1 MRLKKRHNF
10 VLEKFNNCLT
20 KICFKM
26 KKLVFALGAVAMLSM
41 VSCGGK
47 KETSAEQPVTEEVAK
62 DSVAQEAEQA
72 AVEGEKVAENV
83 AGALS
88 EVPKFS
94 NEETQK
100 FAEEYA
106 AFQKEAIEAA
116 KAKDAA
122 KVAEL
127 TQKAQEWAKSAQE
140 KVLKMSPEDQKVW
153 AEWAQK
159 IATEA
164 AAAAQAQ

>member
-1 MRLKKRHNF
+1 
-10 VLEKFNNCLT
+10 
-20 KICFKM
+20 M

-41 VSCGGK
+41 VSCGK
-47 KETSAEQPVTEEVAK
+47 KETPAEKPATETA
-62 DSVAQEAEQA
+62 DSTAQEAAQPA
-72 AVEGEKVAENV
+72 AEEKAAEGV

>member
-10 VLEKFNNCLT
+10 VPEKFNNCLT

-41 VSCGGK
+41 VSCGK
-47 KETSAEQPVTEEVAK
+47 KETPAEQ
-62 DSVAQEAEQA
+62 AEQA

-83 AGALS
+83 ADAFAD
-88 EVPKFS
+88 VPKFS

-106 AFQKEAIEAA
+106 AYYKEVLEAA

-122 KVAEL
+122 KSAEL
-127 TQKAQEWAKSAQE
+127 AQKAQDLAKSAQE
-140 KVLKMSPEDQKVW
+140 KMTKMTPEDAKVW
-153 AEWAQK
+153 GEWAQK
-159 IATEA
+159 IATEV
-164 AAAAQAQ
+164 AAAQAQ

>member
-1 MRLKKRHNF
+1 
-10 VLEKFNNCLT
+10 
-20 KICFKM
+20 M

-41 VSCGGK
+41 VSCGK
-47 KETSAEQPVTEEVAK
+47 KETPAEKPAAEAAA
-62 DSVAQEAEQA
+62 DSTAQEAAQPA
-72 AVEGEKVAENV
+72 AEEKAAEGV

-106 AFQKEAIEAA
+106 AYYKEVLEAS

-122 KVAEL
+122 KIAEL
-127 TQKAQEWAKSAQE
+127 GQKGQDLAKSAQE
-140 KVLKMSPEDQKVW
+140 TLTKLSAEVAKVW
-153 AEWAQK
+153 GEWAQK
-159 IATEA
+159 IATEV

>member
-1 MRLKKRHNF
+1 
-10 VLEKFNNCLT
+10 
-20 KICFKM
+20 M

-41 VSCGGK
+41 VSCGK
-47 KETSAEQPVTEEVAK
+47 KETPAEKPAAEAAA
-62 DSVAQEAEQA
+62 DSTAQEAAQP
-72 AVEGEKVAENV
+72 AVEEKAAEGV

-106 AFQKEAIEAA
+106 AYYKEVLEAA

-122 KVAEL
+122 KSAEL
-127 TQKAQEWAKSAQE
+127 AQKAQDLAKSAQE
-140 KVLKMSPEDQKVW
+140 KMTKMTPEDAKLW
-153 AEWAQK
+153 ADWAQK

>member
-1 MRLKKRHNF
+1 
-10 VLEKFNNCLT
+10 
-20 KICFKM
+20 M

-41 VSCGGK
+41 VSCGK
-47 KETSAEQPVTEEVAK
+47 KETPAEKPATEIA
-62 DSVAQEAEQA
+62 DSTAQETAEPA
-72 AVEGEKVAENV
+72 AEEKAAEGV

-106 AFQKEAIEAA
+106 AYYKEVLEAA

-122 KVAEL
+122 KSAEL
-127 TQKAQEWAKSAQE
+127 AQKAQDLAKSAQE
-140 KVLKMSPEDQKVW
+140 KMTKMTPEDAKAW
-153 AEWAQK
+153 GEWAQK
-159 IATEA
+159 ITTEV

>member
-1 MRLKKRHNF
+1 MR
-10 VLEKFNNCLT
+10 
-20 KICFKM
+20 
-26 KKLVFALGAVAMLSM
+26 KLVFALGAVAMLSM
-41 VSCGGK
+41 VSCGK
-47 KETSAEQPVTEEVAK
+47 KETPAEKPAAEAAA
-62 DSVAQEAEQA
+62 DSTAQEAAQPA
-72 AVEGEKVAENV
+72 AEEKAAEGV

-106 AFQKEAIEAA
+106 AYYKEVLEAA

-122 KVAEL
+122 KSAEL
-127 TQKAQEWAKSAQE
+127 AQKAQDLAKSAQE
-140 KVLKMSPEDQKVW
+140 KMTKMTPEDVKVW
-153 AEWAQK
+153 GEWAQK
-159 IATEA
+159 IATEV

>member
-1 MRLKKRHNF
+1 
-10 VLEKFNNCLT
+10 
-20 KICFKM
+20 M

-41 VSCGGK
+41 VSCGK
-47 KETSAEQPVTEEVAK
+47 KETPAEQPATEEVAK
-62 DSVAQEAEQA
+62 DSAAEATEQPA
-72 AVEGEKVAENV
+72 AEEKAAEGV

-106 AFQKEAIEAA
+106 AYYKEVLEAA

-122 KVAEL
+122 KSAEL
-127 TQKAQEWAKSAQE
+127 AQKAQDLAKSAQE
-140 KVLKMSPEDQKVW
+140 KMTKMTPEDAKVW
-153 AEWAQK
+153 GEWAQK
-159 IATEA
+159 IATEV

>member
-1 MRLKKRHNF
+1 
-10 VLEKFNNCLT
+10 
-20 KICFKM
+20 M

-41 VSCGGK
+41 VSCGK
-47 KETSAEQPVTEEVAK
+47 KETPAEKPATEAAA
-62 DSVAQEAEQA
+62 DSTAQETAEPA
-72 AVEGEKVAENV
+72 AEEKAAEGV

-106 AFQKEAIEAA
+106 AYYKEVLEAA

-122 KVAEL
+122 KSAEL
-127 TQKAQEWAKSAQE
+127 AQKAQDLAKSAQE
-140 KVLKMSPEDQKVW
+140 KMTKMSAEDAKVW
-153 AEWAQK
+153 GEWAQK
-159 IATEA
+159 IATEV
-164 AAAAQAQ
+164 AAAAQTQ

>member
-1 MRLKKRHNF
+1 MLKRKKSIP
-10 VLEKFNNCLT
+10 LSQKKFNNCLT

-41 VSCGGK
+41 VSCGK
-47 KETSAEQPVTEEVAK
+47 KETPAEQPATEAK
-62 DSVAQEAEQA
+62 ADSVAQEAEQA

-83 AGALS
+83 ADAFAD
-88 EVPKFS
+88 VPKFS

-106 AFQKEAIEAA
+106 AYYKEVLEAS

-122 KVAEL
+122 KIAEL
-127 TQKAQEWAKSAQE
+127 GQKGQDLAKSAQE
-140 KVLKMSPEDQKVW
+140 KMTKMSAEDAKVW
-153 AEWAQK
+153 GEWAQK
-159 IATEA
+159 IATEV

>member
-10 VLEKFNNCLT
+10 VPEKFNNCLT

-47 KETSAEQPVTEEVAK
+47 KETSAEQPATEATA

-83 AGALS
+83 ADAFAD
-88 EVPKFS
+88 VPKFS

-106 AFQKEAIEAA
+106 AYYKEVLEAS

-122 KVAEL
+122 KLAEL
-127 TQKAQEWAKSAQE
+127 GQKGQELAKAAQE
-140 KVLKMSPEDQKVW
+140 KMTKMSAEDAKVW

-159 IATEA
+159 IA
-164 AAAAQAQ
+164 AAAQAQ

>member
-1 MRLKKRHNF
+1 MR
-10 VLEKFNNCLT
+10 
-20 KICFKM
+20 
-26 KKLVFALGAVAMLSM
+26 KLVFALGAVAMLSM
-41 VSCGGK
+41 VSCGK
-47 KETSAEQPVTEEVAK
+47 KETPAEKPATEAAA
-62 DSVAQEAEQA
+62 DSTAQETSEPAAEEKA
-72 AVEGEKVAENV
+72 AEGV

-106 AFQKEAIEAA
+106 AYYKEVLEAA

-122 KVAEL
+122 KSAEL
-127 TQKAQEWAKSAQE
+127 AQKAQDLAKSAQE
-140 KVLKMSPEDQKVW
+140 KMTKMTPEDAKVW
-153 AEWAQK
+153 GEWAQK
-159 IATEA
+159 IATEV

>member
-1 MRLKKRHNF
+1 
-10 VLEKFNNCLT
+10 
-20 KICFKM
+20 M

-41 VSCGGK
+41 VSCGK
-47 KETSAEQPVTEEVAK
+47 KETPAEKPATETA
-62 DSVAQEAEQA
+62 DSTAQEAAQP
-72 AVEGEKVAENV
+72 AVEEKAAEGV

-106 AFQKEAIEAA
+106 AYYKEVLEAA

-122 KVAEL
+122 KSAEL
-127 TQKAQEWAKSAQE
+127 AQKAQDLAKSAQE
-140 KVLKMSPEDQKVW
+140 KMTKMTPEDAKVW
-153 AEWAQK
+153 GEWAQK
-159 IATEA
+159 IATEV

>member
-1 MRLKKRHNF
+1 MR
-10 VLEKFNNCLT
+10 
-20 KICFKM
+20 
-26 KKLVFALGAVAMLSM
+26 KLVFALGAVAMLSM
-41 VSCGGK
+41 VSCGK
-47 KETSAEQPVTEEVAK
+47 KETPAEKPATEIA
-62 DSVAQEAEQA
+62 DSTAQETAEPA
-72 AVEGEKVAENV
+72 AEEKAAEGV

-106 AFQKEAIEAA
+106 AYYKEVLEAA

-122 KVAEL
+122 KSAEL
-127 TQKAQEWAKSAQE
+127 AQKAQDLAKSAQE
-140 KVLKMSPEDQKVW
+140 KMTKMTPEDAKLW
-153 AEWAQK
+153 ADWAQK

>member
-1 MRLKKRHNF
+1 
-10 VLEKFNNCLT
+10 
-20 KICFKM
+20 M

-41 VSCGGK
+41 VSCGK
-47 KETSAEQPVTEEVAK
+47 KETPAEKPATEAAA
-62 DSVAQEAEQA
+62 DSTAQETAQPAAEEKA
-72 AVEGEKVAENV
+72 AEGV

-106 AFQKEAIEAA
+106 AYYKEVLEAA

-122 KVAEL
+122 KSAEL
-127 TQKAQEWAKSAQE
+127 AQKAQDLAKSAQE
-140 KVLKMSPEDQKVW
+140 KMTTMTPEDAKAW
-153 AEWAQK
+153 GEWAQK
-159 IATEA
+159 ITTEV

>member
-1 MRLKKRHNF
+1 
-10 VLEKFNNCLT
+10 
-20 KICFKM
+20 M

-41 VSCGGK
+41 VSCGK
-47 KETSAEQPVTEEVAK
+47 KETPAEKPATEEAKEGEATEQPAAEEKA
-62 DSVAQEAEQA
+62 AE
-72 AVEGEKVAENV
+72 GV

-94 NEETQK
+94 NEEVQK

-106 AFQKEAIEAA
+106 AYYKEVLEAS

-127 TQKAQEWAKSAQE
+127 GQKGQDLAKSAQE
-140 KVLKMSPEDQKVW
+140 KMTKMSAEDAKAW
-153 AEWAQK
+153 GEWAQK
-159 IATEA
+159 ITTEV

>member
-1 MRLKKRHNF
+1 
-10 VLEKFNNCLT
+10 
-20 KICFKM
+20 M

-41 VSCGGK
+41 VSCGK
-47 KETSAEQPVTEEVAK
+47 KETPAEKPATEEAAKEGEATEQPAAEEKA
-62 DSVAQEAEQA
+62 AE
-72 AVEGEKVAENV
+72 GV

-94 NEETQK
+94 NEEVQK

-106 AFQKEAIEAA
+106 AYYKEVLEAS

-127 TQKAQEWAKSAQE
+127 GQKGQDLAKSAQE
-140 KVLKMSPEDQKVW
+140 KMTKMSAEDAKVW
-153 AEWAQK
+153 GEWAQK
-159 IATEA
+159 IATEV

>member
-1 MRLKKRHNF
+1 MR
-10 VLEKFNNCLT
+10 
-20 KICFKM
+20 
-26 KKLVFALGAVAMLSM
+26 KLVFALGAVAMLSM
-41 VSCGGK
+41 VSCGK
-47 KETSAEQPVTEEVAK
+47 KETPAEKPATEETAKEGEATEQPAAEEKA
-62 DSVAQEAEQA
+62 AE
-72 AVEGEKVAENV
+72 GV

-94 NEETQK
+94 NEEVQK

-106 AFQKEAIEAA
+106 AYYKEVLEAS

-127 TQKAQEWAKSAQE
+127 GQKGQDLAKSAQE
-140 KVLKMSPEDQKVW
+140 KMTKMSAEDAKVW
-153 AEWAQK
+153 GEWAQK
-159 IATEA
+159 IATEV

>member
-1 MRLKKRHNF
+1 
-10 VLEKFNNCLT
+10 
-20 KICFKM
+20 M

-41 VSCGGK
+41 VSCGK
-47 KETSAEQPVTEEVAK
+47 KETPAEKPATEAAA
-62 DSVAQEAEQA
+62 DSTAQESAQPAAEEKA
-72 AVEGEKVAENV
+72 AEGV

-106 AFQKEAIEAA
+106 AYYKEVLEAS

-122 KVAEL
+122 KSAEL
-127 TQKAQEWAKSAQE
+127 AQKAQDLAKSAQE
-140 KVLKMSPEDQKVW
+140 KMTKMTPEDAKVW
-153 AEWAQK
+153 GEWAQK
-159 IATEA
+159 IATEV

>member
-1 MRLKKRHNF
+1 MR
-10 VLEKFNNCLT
+10 
-20 KICFKM
+20 
-26 KKLVFALGAVAMLSM
+26 KLVFALGAVGMLSM
-41 VSCGGK
+41 VSCGK
-47 KETSAEQPVTEEVAK
+47 KETPAEKPATEAAA
-62 DSVAQEAEQA
+62 DSTAQEAAQPA
-72 AVEGEKVAENV
+72 AEEKAAEGV

-106 AFQKEAIEAA
+106 AYYKEVLEAA

-122 KVAEL
+122 KSAEL
-127 TQKAQEWAKSAQE
+127 AQKAQDLAKSAQE
-140 KVLKMSPEDQKVW
+140 KMTKMTPEDAKLW
-153 AEWAQK
+153 ADWAQK

-164 AAAAQAQ
+164 AAQAQ

>member
-1 MRLKKRHNF
+1 
-10 VLEKFNNCLT
+10 
-20 KICFKM
+20 M

-41 VSCGGK
+41 VSCGK
-47 KETSAEQPVTEEVAK
+47 KETPAEKPATETA
-62 DSVAQEAEQA
+62 DSTAQEAAQPA
-72 AVEGEKVAENV
+72 AEEKAAEGV

-106 AFQKEAIEAA
+106 AYYKEVLEAA

-122 KVAEL
+122 KSAEL
-127 TQKAQEWAKSAQE
+127 AQKAQDLAKSAQE
-140 KVLKMSPEDQKVW
+140 KMTKMTPEDAKVW
-153 AEWAQK
+153 GEWAQK
-159 IATEA
+159 IATEV

>member
-1 MRLKKRHNF
+1 
-10 VLEKFNNCLT
+10 
-20 KICFKM
+20 M

-41 VSCGGK
+41 VSCGK
-47 KETSAEQPVTEEVAK
+47 KENPAEKPATEEAAKEGEATEQP
-62 DSVAQEAEQA
+62 A
-72 AVEGEKVAENV
+72 AEGEKPAEGDV

-106 AFQKEAIEAA
+106 AYYKEVLEAA

-122 KVAEL
+122 KSAEL
-127 TQKAQEWAKSAQE
+127 AQKAQDLAKSAQE
-140 KVLKMSPEDQKVW
+140 KMTKMTPEDAKVW
-153 AEWAQK
+153 GEWAQK
-159 IATEA
+159 IATEV

>member
-1 MRLKKRHNF
+1 MR
-10 VLEKFNNCLT
+10 
-20 KICFKM
+20 
-26 KKLVFALGAVAMLSM
+26 KLVFALGAVAMLSM
-41 VSCGGK
+41 VSCGK
-47 KETSAEQPVTEEVAK
+47 KETPAEKPATEAAADSTAQEVAQP
-62 DSVAQEAEQA
+62 AAEEKA
-72 AVEGEKVAENV
+72 AEGV

-106 AFQKEAIEAA
+106 AYYKEVLEAA

-122 KVAEL
+122 KSAEL
-127 TQKAQEWAKSAQE
+127 AQKAQDLAKSAQE
-140 KVLKMSPEDQKVW
+140 KMTKMTPEDAKVW
-153 AEWAQK
+153 GEWAQK
-159 IATEA
+159 IATEV

>member
-1 MRLKKRHNF
+1 
-10 VLEKFNNCLT
+10 
-20 KICFKM
+20 M

-41 VSCGGK
+41 VSCGK
-47 KETSAEQPVTEEVAK
+47 KETPAEKPAAEAAT
-62 DSVAQEAEQA
+62 DSTAQETAQPA
-72 AVEGEKVAENV
+72 AEGEKAVEAV

-106 AFQKEAIEAA
+106 AFQKEAIEAY
-116 KAKDAA
+116 KSKDAA
-122 KVAEL
+122 KITEL

-140 KVLKMSPEDQKVW
+140 KMTKMSPEDQKVW
-153 AEWAQK
+153 GEWFQK
-159 IATEA
+159 IGAEV
-164 AAAAQAQ
+164 AAAQAQ

>member
-1 MRLKKRHNF
+1 
-10 VLEKFNNCLT
+10 
-20 KICFKM
+20 M

-41 VSCGGK
+41 VSCGK
-47 KETSAEQPVTEEVAK
+47 KETPAEKPATETA
-62 DSVAQEAEQA
+62 DSTAQETAEPA
-72 AVEGEKVAENV
+72 AEEKAVEGV

-106 AFQKEAIEAA
+106 AYYKEVLEAS
-116 KAKDAA
+116 KSKDAA
-122 KVAEL
+122 KIAEL
-127 TQKAQEWAKSAQE
+127 GQKGQDLAKSAQE
-140 KVLKMSPEDQKVW
+140 KMTKMTPEDAKVW
-153 AEWAQK
+153 GEWAQK
-159 IATEA
+159 IATEV

>member
-1 MRLKKRHNF
+1 
-10 VLEKFNNCLT
+10 
-20 KICFKM
+20 M

-47 KETSAEQPVTEEVAK
+47 KETSAEQPATEATA

-72 AVEGEKVAENV
+72 AVEGEKVAD
-83 AGALS
+83 AFAD
-88 EVPKFS
+88 VPKFS

-106 AFQKEAIEAA
+106 AYYKELVEAG

-122 KVAEL
+122 KLAEL
-127 TQKAQEWAKSAQE
+127 GQKGQELAKTAQE
-140 KVLKMSPEDQKVW
+140 KMTKMSAEDAKVW

-159 IATEA
+159 IA
-164 AAAAQAQ
+164 AAAQAQ

>member
-1 MRLKKRHNF
+1 
-10 VLEKFNNCLT
+10 
-20 KICFKM
+20 M

-41 VSCGGK
+41 VSCGK
-47 KETSAEQPVTEEVAK
+47 KETPAEKPAAEAAA
-62 DSVAQEAEQA
+62 DSTAQEAAQPA
-72 AVEGEKVAENV
+72 AEEKAAEGV

-106 AFQKEAIEAA
+106 AYYKEVLEAA

-122 KVAEL
+122 KSAEL
-127 TQKAQEWAKSAQE
+127 AQKAQDLAKSAQE
-140 KVLKMSPEDQKVW
+140 KMTKMSAEDAKVW
-153 AEWAQK
+153 GEWAQK
-159 IATEA
+159 IATEV

>member
-1 MRLKKRHNF
+1 
-10 VLEKFNNCLT
+10 
-20 KICFKM
+20 M

-41 VSCGGK
+41 VSCGK
-47 KETSAEQPVTEEVAK
+47 KETPAEKPATEAAA
-62 DSVAQEAEQA
+62 DSTAQEAAQPA
-72 AVEGEKVAENV
+72 AEEKAAEGV

-106 AFQKEAIEAA
+106 AYYQEVLEAA

-122 KVAEL
+122 KSAEL
-127 TQKAQEWAKSAQE
+127 AQKAQDLAKSAQE
-140 KVLKMSPEDQKVW
+140 KMTKMTPEDAKVW
-153 AEWAQK
+153 GEWAQK
-159 IATEA
+159 IATEV

>member
-1 MRLKKRHNF
+1 
-10 VLEKFNNCLT
+10 
-20 KICFKM
+20 M

-41 VSCGGK
+41 VSCGK
-47 KETSAEQPVTEEVAK
+47 KETPAEKPATEEAAKEGEATEQPAAEEKA
-62 DSVAQEAEQA
+62 AE
-72 AVEGEKVAENV
+72 GV

-94 NEETQK
+94 NEEVQK

-106 AFQKEAIEAA
+106 AYYKEVLEAS

-122 KVAEL
+122 KIAEL
-127 TQKAQEWAKSAQE
+127 GQKGQDLAKSAQE
-140 KVLKMSPEDQKVW
+140 KMTKMSAEDAKVW
-153 AEWAQK
+153 GEWAQK
-159 IATEA
+159 IATEV

>member
-1 MRLKKRHNF
+1 
-10 VLEKFNNCLT
+10 
-20 KICFKM
+20 M

-41 VSCGGK
+41 VSCGK
-47 KETSAEQPVTEEVAK
+47 KETPAEKPAAEAAA
-62 DSVAQEAEQA
+62 DSTAQEAAQP
-72 AVEGEKVAENV
+72 AVEEKAAEGV

-106 AFQKEAIEAA
+106 AYYKEVLEAA

-122 KVAEL
+122 KSAEL
-127 TQKAQEWAKSAQE
+127 AQKAQDLAKSAQE
-140 KVLKMSPEDQKVW
+140 KMTKMSAEDAQVW
-153 AEWAQK
+153 GEWAQK
-159 IATEA
+159 IATEV

>member
-1 MRLKKRHNF
+1 MR
-10 VLEKFNNCLT
+10 
-20 KICFKM
+20 
-26 KKLVFALGAVAMLSM
+26 KLVFALGAVAMLSM
-41 VSCGGK
+41 VSCGK
-47 KETSAEQPVTEEVAK
+47 KETPAEQPATEETAK
-62 DSVAQEAEQA
+62 
-72 AVEGEKVAENV
+72 EGEATEQPAAEEKAAEGV

-94 NEETQK
+94 NEEVQK

-106 AFQKEAIEAA
+106 AYYKEVLEAS

-127 TQKAQEWAKSAQE
+127 GQKGQDLAKSAQE
-140 KVLKMSPEDQKVW
+140 KMTKMSAEDAKVW
-153 AEWAQK
+153 GEWAQK
-159 IATEA
+159 IATEV

>member
-1 MRLKKRHNF
+1 MR
-10 VLEKFNNCLT
+10 
-20 KICFKM
+20 
-26 KKLVFALGAVAMLSM
+26 KLVFALGAVAMLSM
-41 VSCGGK
+41 VSCGK
-47 KETSAEQPVTEEVAK
+47 KETPAEKPATEEAKEGEATEQPAAEEKA
-62 DSVAQEAEQA
+62 AE
-72 AVEGEKVAENV
+72 GV

-94 NEETQK
+94 NEEVQK

-106 AFQKEAIEAA
+106 AYYKEVLEAS

-127 TQKAQEWAKSAQE
+127 GQKGQDLAKSAQE
-140 KVLKMSPEDQKVW
+140 KMTKMSAEDAKVW
-153 AEWAQK
+153 GEWAQK
-159 IATEA
+159 IATEV

>member
-1 MRLKKRHNF
+1 MR
-10 VLEKFNNCLT
+10 
-20 KICFKM
+20 
-26 KKLVFALGAVAMLSM
+26 KLVFALGAVAMLSM
-41 VSCGGK
+41 VSCGK
-47 KETSAEQPVTEEVAK
+47 KETPAEKPATEEAAKEGEATEQP
-62 DSVAQEAEQA
+62 A
-72 AVEGEKVAENV
+72 AEGEKPAEGEA

-94 NEETQK
+94 NEEVQK

-106 AFQKEAIEAA
+106 AYYKEVLDAY

-122 KVAEL
+122 KSAEL
-127 TQKAQEWAKSAQE
+127 AKKAQDLAKSAQE
-140 KVLKMSPEDQKVW
+140 KLTKMTPEDAKLW
-153 AEWAQK
+153 ADWAQK